1 MIAKK
6 LRIILVLVSFSVC
19 LGLMSSTYSRYVAD
33 TTGNIEVLFAKW
45 QILVNTTDIT
55 SNTSSTIN
63 FVPVIEENLYVK
75 NNTVAPSSKGYFDIA
90 IDPSNVDVTFDYT
103 IDLAIVNEN
112 MPDLVITK
120 YAKLPNTYIEG
131 DSITLL
137 DLTENSITETLT
149 FDKVT
154 EGYFKV
160 VVLLFLAARLAR
172 SHSKEFGKECA
183 YIAAGFSLGL
193 ITKAIYKNQVWT
205 TLFLLGIIAIE
216 VVNLEL
222 SDQIGGA
229 DLTQFIPP
237 FESID
242 SKFSLDPTN
251 W

>member
-1 MIAKK
+1 MIVKK
-6 LRIILVLVSFSVC
+6 IRIILVLVSFSVC

-55 SNTSSTIN
+55 TNTSSTIN

-137 DLTENSITETLT
+137 DLAENSITETLT

-154 EGYFKV
+154 EGFAFEPFTIRVYFEWYEGTSE
-160 VVLLFLAARLAR
+160 LMNDEADTNAAINNSDFQMTANI
-172 SHSKEFGKECA
+172 KFEQ
-183 YIAAGFSLGL
+183 SL
-193 ITKAIYKNQVWT
+193 
-205 TLFLLGIIAIE
+205 
-216 VVNLEL
+216 
-222 SDQIGGA
+222 
-229 DLTQFIPP
+229 
-237 FESID
+237 
-242 SKFSLDPTN
+242 
-251 W
+251 

>member
-1 MIAKK
+1 MVKYLHIGIIFGFINMLLFFMSSLSMVSFEAFMV
-6 LRIILVLVSFSVC
+6 LFSWIILFAFIY
-19 LGLMSSTYSRYVAD
+19 SSQ
-33 TTGNIEVLFAKW
+33 W
-45 QILVNTTDIT
+45 
-55 SNTSSTIN
+55 
-63 FVPVIEENLYVK
+63 
-75 NNTVAPSSKGYFDIA
+75 
-90 IDPSNVDVTFDYT
+90 
-103 IDLAIVNEN
+103 
-112 MPDLVITK
+112 
-120 YAKLPNTYIEG
+120 
-131 DSITLL
+131 
-137 DLTENSITETLT
+137 